1 MREEVL
7 KNDVLDGGFISV
19 HELHALKI
27 RCVQSII
34 HIFMFPTFLQ
44 QTDRLDR
51 FFIITKVATYK
62 IDNGFRLC
70 VRFCYCGFP
79 DTKQEQKKK
88 STLIE

>member
-1 MREEVL
+1 
-7 KNDVLDGGFISV
+7 
-19 HELHALKI
+19 
-27 RCVQSII
+27 
-34 HIFMFPTFLQ
+34 MFPTFLQ

-88 STLIE
+88 INFDRMKILNKEQKYSLCHFCNQSNVHLNHPDMIQQSNY